1 MISSARSSGRTSTP
15 RVRPFRL
22 IPWRGLTSGERM
34 QRGKKP
40 SPTAWK
46 RGNSL
51 MSTKSGVV
59 NPARGEIWE
68 VDLNLTVG
76 REQSGRRPV
85 LIVSDN
91 ALNNSPRG
99 LVVVIPITATDRRFP
114 THILVTPPD
123 GGLTKPS
130 VIMTEQVRSVS
141 KDRLGRRY
149 GVVTQA
155 TMSQVDRILRIV
167 LGL

>member
-1 MISSARSSGRTSTP
+1 
-15 RVRPFRL
+15 
-22 IPWRGLTSGERM
+22 
-34 QRGKKP
+34 
-40 SPTAWK
+40 
-46 RGNSL
+46 
-51 MSTKSGVV
+51 MSTRSGVV

-68 VDLNLTVG
+68 VDLNPTVG
-76 REQSGRRPV
+76 REQSGHRPV

-91 ALNNSPRG
+91 ALNSSPRG
-99 LVVVIPITATDRRFP
+99 LVVVIPVTGTARGLP
-114 THILVTPPD
+114 THILVSPPE

-155 TMSQVDRILRIV
+155 TMDQVDRILRIL